1 MDNIDLKI
9 TKHAEQKISQREISV
24 DTIKKVIKNPDIK
37 KVDKFDDSL
46 LHYIKDSGIVVD
58 YDKDNKIVS
67 LEVTSF
73 SKRVGKEKIIDSI
86 TV

>member
-1 MDNIDLKI
+1 MDNIDLNI
-9 TKHAEQKISQREISV
+9 TKHAEQKIFQREISV

-46 LHYIKDSGIVVD
+46 LHYIKDSSIVVD

-67 LEVTSF
+67 LEVTLF